1 MDTFMQAFTGS
12 PPEGLTHLVGSYD
25 DKKKKKKKNEAKGKA
40 LRLLVIGTHHIN

>member
-1 MDTFMQAFTGS
+1 MQAFTGS

-25 DKKKKKKKNEAKGKA
+25 DKKKKKKNEAKGKA

>member
-25 DKKKKKKKNEAKGKA
+25 DKKKKNEAKGKA